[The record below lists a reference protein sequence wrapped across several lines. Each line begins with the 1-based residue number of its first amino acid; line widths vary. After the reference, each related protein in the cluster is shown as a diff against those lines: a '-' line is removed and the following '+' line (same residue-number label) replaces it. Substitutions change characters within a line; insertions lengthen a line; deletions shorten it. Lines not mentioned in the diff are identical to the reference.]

1 MKVQASGGLWLPNT
15 SSSEIHLKSF
25 SECTECSNIGTEL
38 LWWRKAGPVSYVID
52 ERFTQLFKISVLSV
66 PSIFVFRF
74 FLIWW
79 YVFHKPLS
87 VLLFSLVLINTV
99 FLRHILVFHVFQL
112 RFTS

>member
-66 PSIFVFRF
+66 LCLQIFFDLVVCVPKALECFT
-74 FLIWW
+74 FLISP
-79 YVFHKPLS
+79 H
-87 VLLFSLVLINTV
+87 
-99 FLRHILVFHVFQL
+99 
-112 RFTS
+112 